1 MQKPTFLQLVQIVEP
16 EIRKRN
22 TVFRHAISPAKR
34 VAIALWRLAGGA
46 VFVQLRPILMLEN
59 QLA

>member
-22 TVFRHAISPAKR
+22 TVFRHAISA
-34 VAIALWRLAGGA
+34 A
-46 VFVQLRPILMLEN
+46 Q
-59 QLA
+59 